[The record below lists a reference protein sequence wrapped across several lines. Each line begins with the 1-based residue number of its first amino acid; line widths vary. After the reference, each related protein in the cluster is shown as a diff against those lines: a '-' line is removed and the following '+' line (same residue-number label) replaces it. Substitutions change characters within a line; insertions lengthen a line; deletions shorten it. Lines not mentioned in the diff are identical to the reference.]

1 MDNFLELADSF
12 LADADKSR
20 RKGALE
26 RDPRRKNVTNDQI
39 WPDRGGREGEEER
52 GRVGGRWRRGRR
64 GRGEGGRGRESI
76 NQSSNQSINQ

>member
-20 RKGALE
+20 RKGDLE

-39 WPDRGGREGEEER
+39 WPDRGGTGKA
-52 GRVGGRWRRGRR
+52 RR
-64 GRGEGGRGRESI
+64 RGEGVGGEVEEREKGTR
-76 NQSSNQSINQ
+76 